1 MPARATVPS
10 RTTLVLSG
18 RVVGAP
24 DTGVTFQLL
33 SGSGSLRTMS
43 PSTSLFTALSPDAA
57 IRIAASSTTN
67 PALSRTIELAVT
79 NFDEPLFLLP
89 EGISQL
95 PYVLATAT
103 TQTFTAAEYLSP
115 FPQGVTPAEFFAWPS
130 GTISSTGLLTA
141 TVGVERVYARNPA
154 NNVWASTDVDVR
166 ATTEASVVI
175 TPAVSTTT
183 RGGVVQ
189 LTAMTS
195 SGAPVT
201 WRALGGSVTP
211 TGTFTAPTTPGIY
224 LVQASVTSSRYAV
237 ATIVVR

>member
-103 TQTFTAAEYLSP
+103 TQTFTAAEYLS
-115 FPQGVTPAEFFAWPS
+115 PAEFFAWPS